1 MLCGYARCSN
11 FSFPSKI
18 SRKTLD
24 RDEMTK
30 AKPAHKL
37 ERSTLDPTLAKYY
50 NLRVRIPPARSM
62 TGEVIYFST
71 LVLFTEN

>member
-1 MLCGYARCSN
+1 
-11 FSFPSKI
+11 
-18 SRKTLD
+18 
-24 RDEMTK
+24 MTK

-50 NLRVRIPPARSM
+50 NLRVSIPPARSM